1 MSTRTTAVLIAVAA
15 LALTAC
21 SSPGSSDESVAPK
34 HSPTKIWVAPGTLD
48 ARQVAAKLADEIGV
62 TPLGNPTDDTA
73 SCSDKAAGKKPSPDD
88 CLQLIT
94 TDTVSIYKFRGAGDA
109 ERRAIETR
117 KTGDAMQLGRIVL
130 VWNAGRQNLID
141 HSRRL
146 DLWEALNRVIP
157 SVE

>member
-1 MSTRTTAVLIAVAA
+1 
-15 LALTAC
+15 
-21 SSPGSSDESVAPK
+21 
-34 HSPTKIWVAPGTLD
+34 
-48 ARQVAAKLADEIGV
+48 
-62 TPLGNPTDDTA
+62 
-73 SCSDKAAGKKPSPDD
+73 
-88 CLQLIT
+88 
-94 TDTVSIYKFRGAGDA
+94 VSIYKFRGAGDA

-146 DLWEALNRVIP
+146 ELWEALNRVIP